1 MSKISSSMATRRNP
15 QGLWEFMA
23 RQEFN
28 VKGCSLTKTES
39 LTDNSK
45 TTNSVAE
52 LSRSPG
58 KRMEQSVKGGDV
70 ELGL

>member
-1 MSKISSSMATRRNP
+1 MATRRNP
-15 QGLWEFMA
+15 QGLWELMA

-52 LSRSPG
+52 LSCSPG

>member
-1 MSKISSSMATRRNP
+1 MGIYGTP
-15 QGLWEFMA
+15 GIQCEGL
-23 RQEFN
+23 QPY
-28 VKGCSLTKTES
+28 KDKS

-52 LSRSPG
+52 LSCSPG